1 MHVLFRF
8 MYFRIAV
15 WRSTWRVLVL
25 KCLYPNIQIDWGTS
39 IGPGCSIVCVK
50 GSQMTIQRCAISAGT
65 HIIADAGAVVE
76 IRESFIG
83 RNCVIT
89 AKEKVVIDAGCLL
102 AEMVVVR
109 DQNHATDEHSG
120 ALTAFTSA
128 PIHIQAGTWIAAKA
142 TVLQGVQI
150 GTRAI
155 VGAHAVVTKSIP
167 AGETW
172 VGIPAK
178 PIRSLQASS

>member
-1 MHVLFRF
+1 MMHALFRLV
-8 MYFRIAV
+8 YFRVQA
-15 WRSTWRVLVL
+15 WRSAWRVLVL
-25 KCLYPNIQIDWGTS
+25 KCLYPNLQIDWGTT
-39 IGPGCSIVCVK
+39 IGPGCSMVCVK
-50 GSQMTIQRCAISAGT
+50 GGRMIIQRCDIGAGT
-65 HIIADAGAVVE
+65 QIVADAGAVLE

-89 AKEKVVIDAGCLL
+89 AKEKVMIDPGCLL

-109 DQNHATDEHSG
+109 DQNHAADHSG
-120 ALTAFTSA
+120 ALTAFTTA
-128 PIHIQAGTWIAAKA
+128 PIHIQAGAWIAAKA
-142 TVLQGVQI
+142 TVLQGVQV
-150 GTRAI
+150 GERAI

-178 PIRSLQASS
+178 PIRSTAVLS

>member
-1 MHVLFRF
+1 MHAVFRLI
-8 MYFRIAV
+8 YFQFVA
-15 WRSTWRVLVL
+15 WRSAVRVLVL
-25 KCLYPNIQIDWGTS
+25 KSLYPNLQIDWGTK
-39 IGPGCSIVCVK
+39 IGPGCSIICVQ
-50 GSQMTIQRCAISAGT
+50 GGRMVIQRCAIGDGT
-65 HIIADAGAVVE
+65 HIVADAGAVVE
-76 IRESFIG
+76 IRDSFIG

-109 DQNHATDEHSG
+109 DQNHAKDDHSG

-128 PIHIQAGTWIAAKA
+128 PIHIQTGAWIAAKA

-150 GTRAI
+150 GERAV

-178 PIRSLQASS
+178 PVRPSTQAS